1 MATLSDITPGFATL
15 CEPAGSQQK
24 GSYRYSM
31 SPLRQFLYRFPRFE
45 SRTRVDFISKDAI
58 FLGCCVEISESGLR
72 GTFEGPVPPG
82 TEGLMTLYTADMS
95 FSAHAV
101 ILGLSADEVTARFQF
116 HSPQEE
122 SSIRAFIK
130 RLAP

>member
-1 MATLSDITPGFATL
+1 
-15 CEPAGSQQK
+15 
-24 GSYRYSM
+24 M

-72 GTFEGPVPPG
+72 GSFEGTVPPG
-82 TEGLMTLYTADMS
+82 TEGLMTLYTEDMS
-95 FSAHAV
+95 FSAHAL
-101 ILGLSADEVTARFQF
+101 ILDANADEATARFQF

-122 SSIRAFIK
+122 SAIRDFIR
-130 RLAP
+130 RLTH